1 MIRLMLLLSATM
13 FLVLLIGGEDRGQ
26 MRQGLVAQAPEIG
39 PTETGPT
46 PAAAAAPTQGT
57 AAPVPE
63 ANLVAFVP
71 MSPPTPEP
79 AVHRSTTTMPLPQ
92 AAPPESVVDLV
103 SEPAPMPLLFVNSNA
118 INVRQGPS
126 TNFAVVGRLTRNESV
141 LVVQPEENGWVRI
154 RIEGDGVEG
163 FVAARLMTDRNPTG
177 N

>member
-26 MRQGLVAQAPEIG
+26 LRHGLVAQAPEIS
-39 PTETGPT
+39 PTETDPT
-46 PAAAAAPTQGT
+46 PAAAAAPAQGT
-57 AAPVPE
+57 AAPAPE

-79 AVHRSTTTMPLPQ
+79 AVHRSTTTTPLFQ
-92 AAPPESVVDLV
+92 TTSPEPVAEPV

-163 FVAARLMTDRNPTG
+163 FVAARLMTDRDPTG